1 MVTMDTL
8 IEWVTQIILFIILAT
23 IIDLLIPAT
32 SMKKYIKLVVGLI
45 LILILLKPIFY
56 LFNIDIEKAV
66 ESSIQSTLNKD
77 INNDSLGNLIKFQ
90 KKEIE
95 TTQDAYILE
104 QMAVQLKDLANDSL
118 SEEYQ
123 VEITNIEF
131 LFAAEQEIT
140 YENLNEVIVHLSE
153 LENGEGA
160 VSVVEDVVINTDNP
174 VQNEGSINEQGII
187 TTLENIW
194 EFNDKEIS
202 LNWEGGSS

>member
-1 MVTMDTL
+1 MEIL
-8 IEWVTQIILFIILAT
+8 IDWVTQIILFIILAT

-32 SMKKYIKLVVGLI
+32 SMKKYIKLVIGLI

-66 ESSIQSTLNKD
+66 ESSIQSAINGEMKD
-77 INNDSLGNLIKFQ
+77 DSLENLIKFQ
-90 KKEIE
+90 KNEIE

-104 QMAVQLKDLANDSL
+104 QMAVQLKELANDSL
-118 SEEYQ
+118 NKEFQ
-123 VEITNIEF
+123 LEITNIEF
-131 LFAAEQEIT
+131 LFTSNQEKT

-160 VSVVEDVVINTDNP
+160 VNVVEDVVINTDNP
-174 VQNEGSINEQGII
+174 VEIEERINEQEII
-187 TTLENIW
+187 KMLEDIW
-194 EFNDKEIS
+194 ELNDKEII